1 MDHIPEDVLA
11 DLRDML
17 EAEKATVEEQL
28 AEHGKP
34 VGDDWQGK
42 SEEEG
47 EEADPGDVATNIEE
61 LVTNVP
67 LVEGWER
74 RLKDINAALKKMDD
88 GTYGKDEKTGEAIPL
103 ERLEADPAA
112 RENIA

>member
-1 MDHIPEDVLA
+1 MDHIPEGILA

-28 AEHGKP
+28 AEHGRP

-42 SEEEG
+42 SEETG
-47 EEADPGDVATNIEE
+47 EEADPIDAANNIEE

-67 LVEGWER
+67 LVEEWEK

-88 GTYGKDEKTGEAIPL
+88 GTYGKDEKTGEAISI

-112 RENIA
+112 RENLA